1 VHGGEHDGVQ
11 WRTHDFKIGCTF
23 IIEPLSQAYTD
34 VSKIGV
40 YIYDLLIN
48 FLKCKL
54 HWSLFYH
61 INFHCYLLKSV
72 ILSFNNL
79 SFFYFFHFLLMKLY
93 FITV

>member
-11 WRTHDFKIGCTF
+11 WRMHDFKIGCTF

-48 FLKCKL
+48 FLKCKP
-54 HWSLFYH
+54 HW
-61 INFHCYLLKSV
+61 
-72 ILSFNNL
+72 
-79 SFFYFFHFLLMKLY
+79 
-93 FITV
+93 